1 MTRTTP
7 ITQGMV
13 EITTF
18 ATLSTHKV
26 STKCNLRGW
35 LSNKVMV
42 SRRSEAPWVLPSRQ
56 SSRQAAPLP
65 FRIWG
70 KETSPLLPTPNRSSK
85 RSGAE
90 TPTQSQSPPSHTS
103 ASNGSI
109 TATTTMMARAL
120 AMRTR
125 GKKRMRMRMPH
136 FSPSQMFSNK
146 RHPKLH
152 KRI

>member
-1 MTRTTP
+1 MTRTT
-7 ITQGMV
+7 TNTKGMV

-35 LSNKVMV
+35 VSNKVTV
-42 SRRSEAPWVLPSRQ
+42 SRRLEARWVQPSRQ
-56 SSRQAAPLP
+56 SSRLAAPLP
-65 FRIWG
+65 YRIWG
-70 KETSPLLPTPNRSSK
+70 KETSPLLPTPNLSSK

-90 TPTQSQSPPSHTS
+90 TPTPSQSPLSHTS

-109 TATTTMMARAL
+109 TATKTTMARARVT
-120 AMRTR
+120 RTR

-152 KRI
+152 YRI